1 MDQERRKTTNMSE
14 EKTQENSFHS
24 KVAAV
29 IEQVRPFL
37 IQDGGDVELVGVEE
51 ETGVVKVRLQ
61 GACAHCPAST
71 YTLHLAIEERL
82 KEAVPEV
89 KRVESVP

>member
-1 MDQERRKTTNMSE
+1 MTE
-14 EKTQENSFHS
+14 EKSQEQKSFRNR
-24 KVAAV
+24 VADV

-37 IQDGGDVELVGVEE
+37 QQDGGDVELVDVEE
-51 ETGVVKVRLQ
+51 SSGVVKVRLQ

-89 KRVESVP
+89 VRVEAVS

>member
-1 MDQERRKTTNMSE
+1 MPE
-14 EKTQENSFHS
+14 ENSFQA

-29 IEQVRPFL
+29 IDQVRPFL
-37 IQDGGDVELVGVEE
+37 VQDGGDVELVEAEE
-51 ETGVVKVRLQ
+51 SSGVVKVRLQ

-89 KRVESVP
+89 VRVEAVP